1 MVSFT
6 SSMIKNIVVFPSR
19 SRFPVTLISYIAF
32 DQYIVVVVYLN
43 LLQLTHNIFRNRDF
57 VIFWMVSMFY
67 KPFLLA
73 EKIRKDKLSWKDKTK
88 SLFITWKL
96 RLIKK
101 I

>member
-1 MVSFT
+1 
-6 SSMIKNIVVFPSR
+6 
-19 SRFPVTLISYIAF
+19 
-32 DQYIVVVVYLN
+32 
-43 LLQLTHNIFRNRDF
+43 
-57 VIFWMVSMFY
+57 MVSMFY